1 MAGRLLRRPSG
12 TFNGKGLNMPRTEI
26 NQARADVTYSAH
38 DGNLWVLPITT
49 AGISY
54 CRNAMPPG
62 AQRMGMFY
70 LIGEADAARVILAL
84 NSAGLNVEQR
94 GKGAV

>member
-1 MAGRLLRRPSG
+1 
-12 TFNGKGLNMPRTEI
+12 MPRTELHET
-26 NQARADVTYSAH
+26 RADVTYSAH
-38 DGNLWVLPITT
+38 DSNLWVLPITT

-62 AQRMGMFY
+62 AQRMGMYY
-70 LIGEADAARVILAL
+70 LIGAADAARVILAL

-94 GKGAV
+94 SKGAV

>member
-1 MAGRLLRRPSG
+1 
-12 TFNGKGLNMPRTEI
+12 MPRTEI

-54 CRNAMPPG
+54 CRNAMPAG
-62 AQRMGMFY
+62 AQRMGMYY
-70 LIGEADAARVILAL
+70 LIGEADAPRVIRELHADG
-84 NSAGLNVEQR
+84 GLVVRQTGGLRHEML
-94 GKGAV
+94 

>member
-1 MAGRLLRRPSG
+1 
-12 TFNGKGLNMPRTEI
+12 MPRTEI
-26 NQARADVTYSAH
+26 NQGRADVTYSAH
-38 DGNLWVLPITT
+38 DGNLWVLPVTT

-94 GKGAV
+94 AKGAI

>member
-1 MAGRLLRRPSG
+1 ML
-12 TFNGKGLNMPRTEI
+12 RTE
-26 NQARADVTYSAH
+26 QHPSRADVTYSAH

-62 AQRMGMFY
+62 AQRMGMYY
-70 LIGEADAARVILAL
+70 LIGAADAARVILGL
-84 NSAGLNVEQR
+84 NSAELILEQR
-94 GKGAV
+94 KGGMV

>member
-1 MAGRLLRRPSG
+1 
-12 TFNGKGLNMPRTEI
+12 MPRIEI
-26 NQARADVTYSAH
+26 NQTRADVTYSAH

-49 AGISY
+49 AGMSY

-62 AQRMGMFY
+62 AQRMGMYY
-70 LIGEADAARVILAL
+70 LIGAADAARVILAL

-94 GKGAV
+94 DKGGAI